1 MGRIR
6 KISEQTLWQ
15 ILGRVVSTVVSIVTL
30 GFITRSLGVSNTGV
44 YTLALAYLAFF
55 NLLADL
61 GINAHIVP
69 FLLLPK
75 SSLEWRKF
83 LGLRI
88 FLSILLL
95 AFSVILILFWPGL
108 DPLFKVVVLA
118 GNGLI
123 MTYAIHLT
131 TVAFFQSR
139 LRYDLSALTLI
150 SSSLFTLMIIYLVLE
165 LNLGVLGVM
174 FAQLSGSVVMASLAL
189 ILVGRFIKLSPIF
202 NFSYMAGIF
211 KNSWPLALTMIVNM
225 VYFRLD
231 AFILKFYKSFAEVGV
246 YNVAYQIF
254 QAALFIP
261 GYIMNSAYPL
271 LISDFN
277 ENKNKFLANLKKS
290 MFIMTGL
297 SFVST
302 TFAYLLAP
310 FIISVI
316 TGNHNFTG
324 SVSALR
330 ILSLSFPA
338 FFLTSI
344 LMWVQII
351 FKKYKTLLLIY
362 LLGFSV
368 NALANFIFIPR
379 YSYLAASW
387 ITVMSEYLILVV
399 QAAILIPALRKKDL

>member
-1 MGRIR
+1 
-6 KISEQTLWQ
+6 
-15 ILGRVVSTVVSIVTL
+15 
-30 GFITRSLGVSNTGV
+30 
-44 YTLALAYLAFF
+44 
-55 NLLADL
+55 
-61 GINAHIVP
+61 
-69 FLLLPK
+69 
-75 SSLEWRKF
+75 
-83 LGLRI
+83 
-88 FLSILLL
+88 
-95 AFSVILILFWPGL
+95 
-108 DPLFKVVVLA
+108 
-118 GNGLI
+118 
-123 MTYAIHLT
+123 
-131 TVAFFQSR
+131 
-139 LRYDLSALTLI
+139 
-150 SSSLFTLMIIYLVLE
+150 
-165 LNLGVLGVM
+165 
-174 FAQLSGSVVMASLAL
+174 
-189 ILVGRFIKLSPIF
+189 
-202 NFSYMAGIF
+202 
-211 KNSWPLALTMIVNM
+211 M